1 LHAFDPGYVN
11 EPYAS
16 LVQDYPEDDVY
27 PVTGFRVEWG
37 PIFHRGRL
45 DGSARVLVLGQD
57 PAQHEAMVRRIL
69 VGTAG
74 RRLQGFLGKLG
85 IETSYVMTN
94 AFLYSV
100 YGQQAG
106 AQHLA
111 DKGIAD
117 YRNAWLDALM
127 DGNPID
133 AVVALGTLADRA
145 FRQWRKTAA
154 GQQYHGAYR
163 HVLHPTYPDSAAARG
178 TPFAQ
183 AMRRMLEDWNEA
195 LDALAPAI
203 THPDVVRPPSRYGT
217 TLKAADLGVIPA
229 ADLPAG
235 LPAWMRSDRAWA
247 DRVGANAEEKRATI
261 VVRIPEQERPF

>member
-1 LHAFDPGYVN
+1 VHAYDPGYVH
-11 EPYAS
+11 EPYSA
-16 LVQDYPEDDVY
+16 LVRDYPGADVY
-27 PVTGFRVEWG
+27 PVAGFRVEWG

-57 PAQHEAMVRRIL
+57 PAQHEAMVRRVL

-85 IETSYVMTN
+85 IESSYVMTN

-106 AQHLA
+106 ARHLA
-111 DKGIAD
+111 DEGIAA
-117 YRNAWLDALM
+117 YRNAWLDALTA
-127 DGNPID
+127 GNPIE
-133 AVVALGTLADRA
+133 AVVTLGSLADRA
-145 FRQWRKTAA
+145 FRQWRKTAP
-154 GQQYHGAYR
+154 GRLFGGAYR

-183 AMRRMLEDWNEA
+183 AMRRMLADWNEA

-203 THPDVVRPPSRYGT
+203 GHPDVVRPPSRYGS
-217 TLKAADLGVIPA
+217 TLEPADLGVIPEL
-229 ADLPAG
+229 DLPPG

-247 DRVGANAEEKRATI
+247 DRVGVDAGEKRATI
-261 VVRIPEQERPF
+261 MVRIPVQERPF